1 MESISIT
8 LYKRSGNFNPV
19 RYSYLRGDE
28 NLMPMPPKVLL
39 ADDHSM
45 IRKAVRLLCQVQM
58 ELAEIGEVA
67 SCKELVLKL
76 EEKGYTHLV
85 LDLNLSDGSSLN
97 ILPDIRNGYPDLKIA
112 VLTVQADNIYHDL
125 LRKYGI
131 DYFINKTADADDTV
145 QQLGRFFRNERLSR
159 GKPVAAESRNP
170 FSGIAPR
177 ELQVLQFWLRG
188 TGTKETARLLG
199 VTMST
204 VSTVKAKILEKTNT
218 GNFVEL
224 SELAKL
230 YKIG

>member
-1 MESISIT
+1 MS
-8 LYKRSGNFNPV
+8 
-19 RYSYLRGDE
+19 
-28 NLMPMPPKVLL
+28 PKILL

-45 IRKAVRLLCQVQM
+45 IRKGVRLLCQM
-58 ELAEIGEVA
+58 EMGLTEIGEA
-67 SCKELVLKL
+67 TSCKELILRLSAEV
-76 EEKGYTHLV
+76 YTHLV
-85 LDLNLSDGSSLN
+85 LDLSLADGSSLD
-97 ILPDIRNGYPDLKIA
+97 ILPAIREHYPELKIA

-131 DYFINKTADADDTV
+131 DYFINKAADAADTV
-145 QQLGRFFRNERLSR
+145 HQLGRFFRNERSGRSKVSGEL
-159 GKPVAAESRNP
+159 PCNP
-170 FSGIAPR
+170 FSDIAPR
-177 ELQVLQFWLRG
+177 ELQVLQYWLRG

-230 YKIG
+230 YRIG

>member
-1 MESISIT
+1 
-8 LYKRSGNFNPV
+8 
-19 RYSYLRGDE
+19 
-28 NLMPMPPKVLL
+28 MPMSPKVLL

-45 IRKAVRLLCQVQM
+45 IRKAVRILCQVQM
-58 ELAEIGEVA
+58 GLAEIGEAA
-67 SCKELVLKL
+67 SCKELTLQL
-76 EEKGYTHLV
+76 EKKGYTHLV
-85 LDLNLSDGSSLN
+85 LDLNLSDGSSLD
-97 ILPDIRNGYPDLKIA
+97 ILPDIRNAYPDLKIA

-145 QQLGRFFRNERLSR
+145 LQLGRFFRNERPGR
-159 GKPVAAESRNP
+159 CRAAGAESRNP
-170 FSGIAPR
+170 FSHIAPR
-177 ELQVLQFWLRG
+177 ELQVLQYWLRG

-204 VSTVKAKILEKTNT
+204 ISTVKGKILEKTNT
-218 GNFVEL
+218 GNFVQL